1 MLQMPNVMNNNILQ
15 KYLDKDNSI
24 IIKITLNT
32 LSELMT
38 TGMNY
43 LQIEENQDE
52 FEIVLKFIC
61 FILKHILLSKDQLNI
76 LVSSIYIFF
85 NKFYEK
91 FIKDKSNLYML
102 LNIFSTLSEIFME
115 ITVTYNDLVVDDY
128 FTEEKEVSFI
138 HKNYREGEENS
149 SCGEMIFEM
158 LLRCCDVLKMHY
170 DLLLMNNLYEAEG
183 DKKL

>member
-1 MLQMPNVMNNNILQ
+1 
-15 KYLDKDNSI
+15 
-24 IIKITLNT
+24 
-32 LSELMT
+32 MT

-52 FEIVLKFIC
+52 FEIILKFIC
-61 FILKHILLSKDQLNI
+61 FILKHILLSKEQLNA

-115 ITVTYNDLVVDDY
+115 ITVTYNDLVVDEY
-128 FTEEKEVSFI
+128 FTEEKESPFI
-138 HKNYREGEENS
+138 HKNFREGKENS

-170 DLLLMNNLYEAEG
+170 DLLLMNNLYQAEG
-183 DKKL
+183 DKKLFWNKSKFKISF